1 MFILFL
7 TQYFPTMATTKSEL
21 ELSPLPTKD
30 EADGKRDEEN
40 AGDDVIQSQLGRIK
54 HFQSIVAQAL
64 IWLRIIAICGIALGI
79 VLIVIHN
86 MFNSNEKDVPA
97 DVIKNLYKML
107 EAQSGVNIG
116 AITQEWPKV
125 TNSSSG

>member
-21 ELSPLPTKD
+21 KLSPLPTND
-30 EADGKRDEEN
+30 EADGKPDEEN
-40 AGDDVIQSQLGRIK
+40 AGDDVMQTQLARFK
-54 HFQSIVAQAL
+54 HFQNIISHGL
-64 IWLRIIAICGIALGI
+64 IWLRIIAICVIVFGI
-79 VLIVIHN
+79 VFIAIHN
-86 MFNSNEKDVPA
+86 VLAPKDKDVPD

-116 AITQEWPKV
+116 AITQQWPKV

>member
-1 MFILFL
+1 
-7 TQYFPTMATTKSEL
+7 MASTKSEI

-30 EADGKRDEEN
+30 EVDGKPDEEN
-40 AGDDVIQSQLGRIK
+40 AVDDVIQTQIARFK
-54 HFQSIVAQAL
+54 YFQSIITHGL
-64 IWLRIIAICGIALGI
+64 ICLRIIAICGIGLGI
-79 VLIVIHN
+79 VFIVIHN
-86 MFNSNEKDVPA
+86 MFASNEKDVPA

-116 AITQEWPKV
+116 SISQQWPKV

>member
-1 MFILFL
+1 
-7 TQYFPTMATTKSEL
+7 MASTKSEI
-21 ELSPLPTKD
+21 ELSPLPSKD
-30 EADGKRDEEN
+30 EVDGKPDEEN
-40 AGDDVIQSQLGRIK
+40 AVDDVIQTQIARFK
-54 HFQSIVAQAL
+54 YFQSIITHGL

-79 VLIVIHN
+79 VFIVIHN
-86 MFNSNEKDVPA
+86 IFAPKDKDVPD

-116 AITQEWPKV
+116 SITQQWPKV